1 MSFAVETGEIFG
13 LIGPNGG
20 GKTTLFRIA
29 STLLTPS
36 SGTVRIFGIDVVTH
50 PAAARRRIGVVFQS
64 PALDIRLTVAEN
76 LRHHGHLYGLRGQLL
91 RTQIAEALRRV
102 NLADRTNDLVQTLSG
117 GLRRRTE
124 LAKAL
129 IHEPELLILD
139 EPTTGLDPT
148 ARRDMRDDL
157 KRLRDRAGTT
167 IVMTTHLME
176 EAAAC
181 DRLAIL
187 NEGQVVAIDTPGHL
201 TESIGGEVILVSA
214 RRPEELAVSIRQ
226 RYGLTV
232 EEFDGR
238 LRLERTRAH
247 EFVTELVESF
257 PGEIDAISFGKPTLD
272 DVFIHHTG
280 RRLD

>member
-1 MSFAVETGEIFG
+1 MT
-13 LIGPNGG
+13 
-20 GKTTLFRIA
+20 
-29 STLLTPS
+29 
-36 SGTVRIFGIDVVTH
+36 
-50 PAAARRRIGVVFQS
+50 
-64 PALDIRLTVAEN
+64 
-76 LRHHGHLYGLRGQLL
+76 
-91 RTQIAEALRRV
+91 
-102 NLADRTNDLVQTLSG
+102 
-117 GLRRRTE
+117 
-124 LAKAL
+124 
-129 IHEPELLILD
+129 
-139 EPTTGLDPT
+139 
-148 ARRDMRDDL
+148 RRDMRDDL

-232 EEFDGR
+232 EELDGR